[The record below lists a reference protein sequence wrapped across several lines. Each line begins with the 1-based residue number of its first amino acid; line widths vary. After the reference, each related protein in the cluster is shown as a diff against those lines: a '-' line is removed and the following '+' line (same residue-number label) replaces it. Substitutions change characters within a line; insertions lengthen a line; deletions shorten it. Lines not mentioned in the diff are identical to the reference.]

1 MEPATTLAMII
12 LVVAILI
19 LLYYY
24 LKSTNNPVYQDIHER
39 ASGFSERVGQEE
51 YIVNLTDKVNDFSDK
66 FKDRVQDDEE
76 EHISKT
82 DIMSKKISQFIDEQS
97 EQVIEDWDL
106 ATHKDLDSIIEKYEN
121 LESDLNSYKETN
133 DTRVSDLEERVNKID
148 EELKSIKK

>member
-1 MEPATTLAMII
+1 MEPATTLAIII

-24 LKSTNNPVYQDIHER
+24 LESTKNPVYQDIHER
-39 ASGFSERVGQEE
+39 ASGLSQRVGQEE
-51 YIVNLTDKVNDFSDK
+51 YISNITGKVNEFSDK

-76 EHISKT
+76 DHVSKT

-106 ATHKDLDSIIEKYEN
+106 ATNKDLDKVLEKYET
-121 LESDLNSYKETN
+121 LKTDLYTYQETN
-133 DTRVSDLEERVNKID
+133 DTRVSDLEERVDKID
-148 EELKSIKK
+148 EELKQLKK